1 MELKDLNLSGASKVT
16 GGEYKNVKIS
26 GASEVSS
33 DIICDKMDISGAI
46 TVQGNIKATSCKVS
60 GACQINGGISSTDLK
75 ISGGAKIRGDIKGKN
90 ISIAGATKV
99 EGSIKADVIKLAGGV
114 SVGRDMECEEFYLD
128 GSVRSKGTVNCE
140 KCEINIYADSEIEEL
155 VGGTIRIHKGYQ
167 LRNSWAGI
175 QAFIS
180 KIKGYIRLKTIEGDD
195 VYLENTI
202 CDIVRGTNVV
212 IGPDCKIGCV
222 EYSNKLDIHDSST
235 VDEKVAIS

>member
-26 GASEVSS
+26 GASEISS
-33 DIICDKMDISGAI
+33 DIICDRMDISGAI
-46 TVQGNIKATSCKVS
+46 TVQGNIRANSCKVS

-75 ISGGAKIRGDIKGKN
+75 ISGGAKIKGDIAGKN
-90 ISIAGATKV
+90 IEIAGATKV
-99 EGSIKADVIKLAGGV
+99 EGSIKGEIIKLAGGV
-114 SVGRDMECEEFYLD
+114 SVGMDMECEEFYMD
-128 GSVRSKGTVNCE
+128 GSLRTKGTVNCE

-155 VGGTIRIHKGYQ
+155 VGGTIRIQKGYQ
-167 LRNSWAGI
+167 IRNTWTSLKS
-175 QAFIS
+175 FIT
-180 KIKGYIRLKTIEGDD
+180 KINGRIRLKTIEGDE